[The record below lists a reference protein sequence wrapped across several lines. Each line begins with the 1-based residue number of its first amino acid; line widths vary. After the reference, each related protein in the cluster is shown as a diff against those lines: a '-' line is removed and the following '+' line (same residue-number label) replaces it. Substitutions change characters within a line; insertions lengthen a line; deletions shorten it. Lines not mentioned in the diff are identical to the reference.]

1 MPKQTI
7 AQLTDVIEQA
17 IHSAYDERGPGG
29 EDVDRKVVEG
39 TLRNVQ
45 NRFVMHWKSGYYR
58 IKSGPAPRMLEEE
71 KEKEKAFKKR
81 KSKE

>member
-7 AQLTDVIEQA
+7 AQLTNVIEQA
-17 IHSAYDERGPGG
+17 IHGAYDERGPGG

-71 KEKEKAFKKR
+71 KVSKKS

>member
-7 AQLTDVIEQA
+7 VQLTNTVEQA
-17 IHSAYDERGPGG
+17 IRTAYQGRGNGG

-39 TLRNVQ
+39 ALRNIQ
-45 NRFVMHWKSGYYR
+45 KRFVMQWKNGYYR
-58 IKSGPAPRMLEEE
+58 IKSGPAPRELEEE
-71 KEKEKAFKKR
+71 KGSKKS